1 MQNINRV
8 FAIKK
13 MPLYIFI
20 DLHQLKFTW
29 TYTQGLTPASI
40 IGP

>member
-1 MQNINRV
+1 MV

-13 MPLYIFI
+13 VLLYIFI
-20 DLHQLKFTW
+20 DISQLKITW